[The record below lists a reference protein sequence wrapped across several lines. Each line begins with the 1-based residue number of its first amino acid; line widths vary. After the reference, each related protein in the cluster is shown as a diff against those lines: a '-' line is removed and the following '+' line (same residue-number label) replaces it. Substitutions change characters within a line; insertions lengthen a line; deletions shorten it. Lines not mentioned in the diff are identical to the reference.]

1 MRDPAEW
8 KRQMDNYIRAR
19 NCASCVA
26 WVLAYVVWTAV
37 YVFLLLLLLAMAT
50 NLALVLAVLPIIV
63 ISAHRSI
70 VILLYYSFLFILNI
84 IIKKIYPPP

>member
-26 WVLAYVVWTAV
+26 WVLAYVVWTAAS
-37 YVFLLLLLLAMAT
+37 VFLFFLFGGMISESLAYIFA
-50 NLALVLAVLPIIV
+50 ALAVVATYRLM
-63 ISAHRSI
+63 
-70 VILLYYSFLFILNI
+70 VILLYYFLLFILHI
-84 IIKKIYPPP
+84 IIKTKYPPP